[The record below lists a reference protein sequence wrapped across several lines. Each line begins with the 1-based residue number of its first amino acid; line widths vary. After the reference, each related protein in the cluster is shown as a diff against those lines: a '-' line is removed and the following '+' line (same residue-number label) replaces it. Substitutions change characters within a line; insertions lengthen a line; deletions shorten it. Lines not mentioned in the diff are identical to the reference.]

1 MAPVA
6 VTVLYFVRHCESVK
20 TGSDQERGLT
30 DAGQLQAQE
39 LAVFFQGMPVD
50 VIYSSPMRRA
60 MDSVRPLAEQRSLPI
75 YEAALQERRFQ
86 ETDERLSPERL
97 EVLLKRSFQN
107 DDYAQSGGES
117 NQIARNRA
125 LTAIEQL
132 RKTHPHHRVVVATHG
147 LVLALVLEHYTGR
160 PANEWLGA
168 MGSPAIHQ
176 LTFDASGKTSHEQL
190 L

>member
-1 MAPVA
+1 MR
-6 VTVLYFVRHCESVK
+6 TIYFVRHCESIK
-20 TGSDQERGLT
+20 TGSDRGRGLT
-30 DAGQLQAQE
+30 DAGQEQAQE
-39 LAVFFQGMPVD
+39 LVAFFQALPID
-50 VIYSSPMRRA
+50 AIYSSPMQRA
-60 MDSVRPLAEQRSLPI
+60 MDSVRPLAEQRDLRI
-75 YEAALQERRFQ
+75 YEAAFQERRFQ
-86 ETDERLSPERL
+86 ETDERLSPERI
-97 EVLLKRSFQN
+97 EELLKRSFQN

-117 NQIARNRA
+117 NQIARNRV
-125 LTAIEQL
+125 LVAIDHL

-168 MGSPAIHQ
+168 MASPAIHQ

>member
-1 MAPVA
+1 MR
-6 VTVLYFVRHCESVK
+6 TIYFIRHCESIK
-20 TGSDQERGLT
+20 TGSDQGRGLT
-30 DAGQLQAQE
+30 DAGQEQAQE
-39 LAVFFQGMPVD
+39 LVAFFKEIPID
-50 VIYSSPMRRA
+50 AIYSSPMQRA
-60 MDSVRPLAEQRSLPI
+60 MDSVRPLAEQRGLQI
-75 YEAALQERRFQ
+75 YDAAFQERRFQ

-97 EVLLKRSFQN
+97 EELLKRSFQN

-125 LTAIEQL
+125 LTVIDQL
-132 RKTHPHHRVVVATHG
+132 LKTHPHHRVVVATHG
-147 LVLALVLEHYTGR
+147 LVLALVLEHYTER

-176 LTFDASGKTSHEQL
+176 LTFDTGGKTSHEQL

>member
-1 MAPVA
+1 MR
-6 VTVLYFVRHCESVK
+6 TIYFVRHCESIK
-20 TGSDQERGLT
+20 TGSDRGRGLT
-30 DAGQLQAQE
+30 DAGQEQAQE
-39 LAVFFQGMPVD
+39 LVAFFKEIPID
-50 VIYSSPMRRA
+50 AIYSSPMQRA
-60 MDSVRPLAEQRSLPI
+60 MDSVRPLAEKRGLPI
-75 YEAALQERRFQ
+75 YEAAFQERRFQ

-97 EVLLKRSFQN
+97 EELLKRSFQN

-125 LTAIEQL
+125 LTVIDQL
-132 RKTHPHHRVVVATHG
+132 LKTHPHHRVVVATHG
-147 LVLALVLEHYTGR
+147 LVLALVLEHYTER

-176 LTFDASGKTSHEQL
+176 LTFDADGKTSHEQL

>member
-1 MAPVA
+1 MR
-6 VTVLYFVRHCESVK
+6 TIYFVRHCESIK
-20 TGSDQERGLT
+20 TGSDRGRGLT
-30 DAGQLQAQE
+30 DAGQEQAQE
-39 LAVFFQGMPVD
+39 LVAFFKEIPID
-50 VIYSSPMRRA
+50 AIYSSPMQRA
-60 MDSVRPLAEQRSLPI
+60 MDSVRPLAEKRGLPI
-75 YEAALQERRFQ
+75 YEAAFQERRFQ

-97 EVLLKRSFQN
+97 EELLKRSFQN

-125 LTAIEQL
+125 LTVIDQL
-132 RKTHPHHRVVVATHG
+132 LKTHPHHRVVVATHG

-176 LTFDASGKTSHEQL
+176 LTFDADGKTSHEQL

>member
-1 MAPVA
+1 MR
-6 VTVLYFVRHCESVK
+6 TIYFVRHCESIK
-20 TGSDQERGLT
+20 TGSDRGRGLT
-30 DAGQLQAQE
+30 DAGQEQAQE
-39 LAVFFQGMPVD
+39 LVAFFQALPID
-50 VIYSSPMRRA
+50 AIYSSPMQRA
-60 MDSVRPLAEQRSLPI
+60 MDSVRPLAEQRDLRI
-75 YEAALQERRFQ
+75 YEAAFQERRFQ

-97 EVLLKRSFQN
+97 EELLKRSFQN

-117 NQIARNRA
+117 NQIARNRV
-125 LTAIEQL
+125 LVVIDHL

-176 LTFDASGKTSHEQL
+176 LTFDAGGKTSHEQL

>member
-1 MAPVA
+1 M
-6 VTVLYFVRHCESVK
+6 
-20 TGSDQERGLT
+20 Q
-30 DAGQLQAQE
+30 
-39 LAVFFQGMPVD
+39 
-50 VIYSSPMRRA
+50 RA
-60 MDSVRPLAEQRSLPI
+60 MDSVRPLAEQRGLPI
-75 YEAALQERRFQ
+75 YEAAFQERRFQ

-97 EVLLKRSFQN
+97 EELLKRSFRN

-125 LTAIEQL
+125 LTVIDQL
-132 RKTHPHHRVVVATHG
+132 LKTHPHHRVVVATHC
-147 LVLALVLEHYTGR
+147 LVLALVLEHYTER

>member
-1 MAPVA
+1 MR
-6 VTVLYFVRHCESVK
+6 TIYFVRHCESIK
-20 TGSDQERGLT
+20 TGSDRGRGLT
-30 DAGQLQAQE
+30 DAGQEQAQE
-39 LAVFFQGMPVD
+39 LVAFFQALPID
-50 VIYSSPMRRA
+50 AIYSSPMQRA
-60 MDSVRPLAEQRSLPI
+60 MDSVRPLAEQRGLRI
-75 YEAALQERRFQ
+75 YEAAFQERRFQ

-97 EVLLKRSFQN
+97 EELLKRSFQN

-117 NQIARNRA
+117 NQIARNRV
-125 LTAIEQL
+125 LVAIDQL

-147 LVLALVLEHYTGR
+147 LVLALVLEHYTER

-176 LTFDASGKTSHEQL
+176 LTFDADGKTSHEQL

>member
-1 MAPVA
+1 MR
-6 VTVLYFVRHCESVK
+6 TIYFIRHCESIK
-20 TGSDQERGLT
+20 TGSDRGRGLT
-30 DAGQLQAQE
+30 DAGQEQAQE
-39 LAVFFQGMPVD
+39 LVAFFKAIPID
-50 VIYSSPMRRA
+50 AIYSSSMQRA
-60 MDSVRPLAEQRSLPI
+60 MDSVRPLAEQRGLPI
-75 YEAALQERRFQ
+75 YEAAFQERCFQ
-86 ETDERLSPERL
+86 ETDERLSPKRL
-97 EVLLKRSFQN
+97 EELLKRSFQN

-125 LTAIEQL
+125 LVAIDQL

-160 PANEWLGA
+160 PAIEWLGA

-176 LTFDASGKTSHEQL
+176 LTFDAGGKTSHEQL

>member
-1 MAPVA
+1 MRMI
-6 VTVLYFVRHCESVK
+6 YFVRHCESIK
-20 TGSDQERGLT
+20 TGSDRGRGLT
-30 DAGQLQAQE
+30 DAGQEQAQE
-39 LAVFFQGMPVD
+39 LVAFFEAIPVD
-50 VIYSSPMRRA
+50 AIYSSPMRRA
-60 MDSVRPLAEQRSLPI
+60 VDSVRPLAEQRDLPI
-75 YEAALQERRFQ
+75 YEAAFQERRFQ

-97 EVLLKRSFQN
+97 EELLKRSFQN
-107 DDYAQSGGES
+107 DDYTQSGGES

-125 LTAIEQL
+125 LTVIDQL
-132 RKTHPHHRVVVATHG
+132 RKTHPHYRVVVATHG

-176 LTFDASGKTSHEQL
+176 LTFDADGKTSHEQL

>member
-1 MAPVA
+1 MR
-6 VTVLYFVRHCESVK
+6 TIYFIRHCESIK
-20 TGSDQERGLT
+20 TGSDRGRGLT
-30 DAGQLQAQE
+30 DAGQEQAQE
-39 LAVFFQGMPVD
+39 LVAFFKEIPID
-50 VIYSSPMRRA
+50 AIYSSPMQRA
-60 MDSVRPLAEQRSLPI
+60 MDSVRPLAEQRGLRI
-75 YEAALQERRFQ
+75 YEAAFQERRFQ

-97 EVLLKRSFQN
+97 EELLKRSFQN

-125 LTAIEQL
+125 LTVIDQL
-132 RKTHPHHRVVVATHG
+132 LKTHPHHRVVVATHG
-147 LVLALVLEHYTGR
+147 LVLALVLEHYTER

-176 LTFDASGKTSHEQL
+176 LTFDAGGKTSHEQL

>member
-1 MAPVA
+1 MR
-6 VTVLYFVRHCESVK
+6 TIYFVRHCESIK
-20 TGSDQERGLT
+20 TGSDRGRGLT
-30 DAGQLQAQE
+30 DAGQEQAQE
-39 LAVFFQGMPVD
+39 LVAFFKAIPID
-50 VIYSSPMRRA
+50 AIYSSPMQRA
-60 MDSVRPLAEQRSLPI
+60 MDSVRPLAEQRGLPI
-75 YEAALQERRFQ
+75 YEAAFQERYFQ

-97 EVLLKRSFQN
+97 EELLKRSFQN

-125 LTAIEQL
+125 LVAIDQL
-132 RKTHPHHRVVVATHG
+132 LKTHPHHRVVVATHG

-160 PANEWLGA
+160 PSNEWLRA